1 MIMKQVVYS
10 IICSV
15 LGFGMF
21 FILNPSSAARDL
33 PSKPRTTAITG
44 RSDGKKHNIDVGRLE
59 KKIHDLINQERKKKG
74 LASLSWNES
83 LNSIARS
90 YSRDMIER
98 KFFSHNDPDG
108 RSFLERYQAG
118 GFVCKLRNGNETC
131 LGAENIAQDNL
142 YSSVVYRNGVPSY
155 DWNSEDE
162 IAASVVKRWIQSRG
176 HRENIL
182 TAYFK
187 RQGIGVAVSDD
198 GKVYVTENFC

>member
-74 LASLSWNES
+74 LASLSWNKS

-108 RSFLERYQAG
+108 RSFIDRYHAG

-155 DWNSEDE
+155 SWNSEDE
-162 IAASVVKRWIQSRG
+162 IAASVVKRWMQSRG
-176 HRENIL
+176 HRGNIL